1 MKIKVSEK
9 ERKAIIRFKHPME
22 LDWFKRTMASIRDS
36 DQRTHPPIVLKDE
49 NGNVKFPP
57 PPPPMQVPNSGE
69 HIVVDKNIYPQGIP
83 PQNLKMNPIVVKK
96 DDVKKQGD
104 RI

>member
-49 NGNVKFPP
+49 NGPVHFPP
-57 PPPPMQVPNSGE
+57 PPSMTGVSGANVVKNPPVSPNAL
-69 HIVVDKNIYPQGIP
+69 PQD
-83 PQNLKMNPIVVKK
+83 LKMNPIVVKK

>member
-49 NGNVKFPP
+49 NGVQ
-57 PPPPMQVPNSGE
+57 ML
-69 HIVVDKNIYPQGIP
+69 
-83 PQNLKMNPIVVKK
+83 LKIRQFHQMLYRKT
-96 DDVKKQGD
+96 
-104 RI
+104 